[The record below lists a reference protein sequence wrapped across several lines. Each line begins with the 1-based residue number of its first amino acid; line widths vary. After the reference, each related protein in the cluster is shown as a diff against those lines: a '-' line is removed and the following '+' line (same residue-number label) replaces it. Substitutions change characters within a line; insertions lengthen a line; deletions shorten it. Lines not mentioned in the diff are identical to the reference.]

1 MPENQPIRVV
11 SLMEAYSVTGPAKN
25 LIRFAVRARS
35 PEPGQ
40 RAVDLSFLTFARGEE
55 NASNHFVQAA
65 RAAGIEVDVVPERFR
80 FDPAILSGFSAVLKR
95 RNPDIVQTHAIK
107 GHFLFW
113 AARLHERYRWLAFH
127 HGYTA
132 ENVKMQIYNRLNR
145 FSVPAAHG
153 VVTVCSPFADMLET
167 RLGVDRSR
175 IAVVPNSIDPFDTV
189 PLPAIDALRNEL
201 GIAPSGRV
209 LLSVGRFSA
218 EKGHADLI
226 PAMQRLKTLLPG
238 VALKHVL
245 VGDGIERNNIERA
258 AAAAGVLEHIVFA
271 GHRRD
276 VHPFYAMADIF
287 VLPSHSEGSPNVLL
301 EAMAAGLP
309 SVATAVGGVPE
320 TVQDRRTALVVPPRE
335 PERLARAIAELVER
349 PDLARTL
356 AAAAS
361 ADVIQRF
368 SPEAYQRSI
377 VSVYER
383 LCAPSPALAAPA
395 R

>member
-1 MPENQPIRVV
+1 
-11 SLMEAYSVTGPAKN
+11 
-25 LIRFAVRARS
+25 
-35 PEPGQ
+35 
-40 RAVDLSFLTFARGEE
+40 
-55 NASNHFVQAA
+55 
-65 RAAGIEVDVVPERFR
+65 
-80 FDPAILSGFSAVLKR
+80 
-95 RNPDIVQTHAIK
+95 
-107 GHFLFW
+107 
-113 AARLHERYRWLAFH
+113 
-127 HGYTA
+127 
-132 ENVKMQIYNRLNR
+132 
-145 FSVPAAHG
+145 
-153 VVTVCSPFADMLET
+153 
-167 RLGVDRSR
+167 
-175 IAVVPNSIDPFDTV
+175 
-189 PLPAIDALRNEL
+189 
-201 GIAPSGRV
+201 
-209 LLSVGRFSA
+209 
-218 EKGHADLI
+218 
-226 PAMQRLKTLLPG
+226 
-238 VALKHVL
+238 